1 MVWQFLFFC
10 FLFFSQCQCYFRFRH
25 YPGVKKTIV
34 LFFVTHTLI
43 LIVFNDKFCLHC
55 LKVIFLL
62 NNSHRFLPSFRA
74 RPNWETHAK
83 RLFYSIVYRDFT
95 SRKTFALFFLL
106 FTMSSWFHSVEFS
119 PHSLRLKFCFQFL
132 AKILA
137 VRQKCSRKIS
147 LSKIAFNWILR
158 TVDVS
163 ECSQTSQNLS
173 CLLVGTERLF

>member
-1 MVWQFLFFC
+1 MQLVWQFLFV
-10 FLFFSQCQCYFRFRH
+10 FLFSVNVSVTLGFDTIQEW
-25 YPGVKKTIV
+25 KKK
-34 LFFVTHTLI
+34 LFLLFVTHTSI

-55 LKVIFLL
+55 LKAIFLL
-62 NNSHRFLPSFRA
+62 KNSHRFLPSFKVR
-74 RPNWETHAK
+74 RNWETPRK
-83 RLFYSIVYRDFT
+83 EDVLFNSLSWFYVKKDLRII
-95 SRKTFALFFLL
+95 FLL

-119 PHSLRLKFCFQFL
+119 HSLRLKFCFQFL